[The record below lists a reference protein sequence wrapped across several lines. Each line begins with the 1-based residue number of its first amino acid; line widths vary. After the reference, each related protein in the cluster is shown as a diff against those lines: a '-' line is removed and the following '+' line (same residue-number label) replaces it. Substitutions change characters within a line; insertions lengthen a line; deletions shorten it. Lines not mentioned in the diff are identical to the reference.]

1 MRIICFSLVWLLCGP
16 ALALDTLRLKAGFGK
31 ADVIKHALIARAG
44 KEFRIQEI
52 VEKLKS
58 GNDFQLLERAN
69 QGYSDNIFWVAIPLQ
84 TGNAKNLFIEIQN
97 PQLDHLDAFQLNGAK
112 IIPLGETTGDEH
124 FFSTRNVPHRNFIW
138 RIPVT
143 DASTTTILF
152 RIEKLNSSMVIPIFI
167 WEADTFRQY
176 DTKLLIFYGICFGI
190 MLIVM
195 LYSLAMGVILKQRIQ
210 FQYVVMVS
218 VGILYFLVAEGLA
231 SQFLYPNQVGVN
243 GFMRLLIIAANAI
256 TFIIFSNSFLNIKN
270 YYPNVFK
277 GLMGLVALLVVMAL
291 LVPLIGNFYL
301 DHSAF
306 FIPFTLTITFAGTFA
321 PVVIAGFTFKK
332 QRETSIFYL
341 IAYSTILFTS
351 TLVRL
356 EDVGWIERFDFNPVY
371 IGTFTE
377 NLIFFVA
384 LGYRTKKVYD
394 QRNELSLRISKHQ
407 KEMMQSY
414 VRGTEQERQ
423 RIARDLHDDI
433 GSRMSHLKRQ
443 IESQKQ
449 ISLLHEVENLCND
462 IRNLSHQ
469 LAPQAIRF
477 NSLTQLIQQQG
488 YQLHQAG
495 IEVNLQQYDFPK
507 ELDDDTKAELLRIV
521 QEALNNILKHSGAK
535 QVDIQLFKHD
545 NELVITIEDDGQGFD
560 EQQLSGGI
568 GLDNMRARA
577 ESLDGKLEISSKLDE
592 GTSLLITIPYSTDST
607 APG

>member
-1 MRIICFSLVWLLCGP
+1 LCGP
-16 ALALDTLRLKAGFGK
+16 VLALDTLRLKSGFGK
-31 ADVIKHALIARAG
+31 ADALKHGLMIREDN
-44 KEFRIQEI
+44 KISVQEI

-58 GNDFQLLERAN
+58 GNDFQLFERAN
-69 QGYSDNIFWVAIPLQ
+69 QGYSNKIFWMAVSLQ
-84 TGNAKNLFIEIQN
+84 TGDAKNLLIEIQN
-97 PQLDHLDAFQLNGAK
+97 PQLDHLDAFQLNGTE
-112 IIPLGETTGDEH
+112 IIPLGVTTGDEH

-138 RIPVT
+138 RIPIT
-143 DASTTTILF
+143 NTSATTILF
-152 RIEKLNSSMVIPIFI
+152 RIEKLNSSLVVPIFI
-167 WEADTFRQY
+167 WEADAFRQH

-195 LYSLAMGVILKQRIQ
+195 LYSLAMGVLLKQRIQ
-210 FQYVVMVS
+210 FQYVAMVS

-277 GLMGLVALLVVMAL
+277 GLMGLTVLLIVMAL

-301 DHSAF
+301 ERSSF
-306 FIPFTLTITFAGTFA
+306 FIPFTLTITFAGTFV
-321 PVVIAGFTFKK
+321 PVVIAGLTFKR

-351 TLVRL
+351 TMVRF
-356 EDVGWIERFDFNPVY
+356 EDVGWIERFDFNPIY

-394 QRNELSLRISKHQ
+394 QRNEFSLRISKHQ

-449 ISLLHEVENLCND
+449 FSLLPDVESLCND

-488 YQLHQAG
+488 YQFHEAG
-495 IEVNLQQYDFPK
+495 IDVNLQQYDFPN
-507 ELDDDTKAELLRIV
+507 ELDADTKAELLRIV
-521 QEALNNILKHSGAK
+521 QEALNNILKHAGAK

-560 EQQLSGGI
+560 EQRLSGGI
-568 GLDNMRARA
+568 GLANMRARA
-577 ESLDGKLEISSKLDE
+577 ESLDGKLEISSKPGE
-592 GTSLLITIPYSTDST
+592 GTSLLISIPYATDST
-607 APG
+607 TPG